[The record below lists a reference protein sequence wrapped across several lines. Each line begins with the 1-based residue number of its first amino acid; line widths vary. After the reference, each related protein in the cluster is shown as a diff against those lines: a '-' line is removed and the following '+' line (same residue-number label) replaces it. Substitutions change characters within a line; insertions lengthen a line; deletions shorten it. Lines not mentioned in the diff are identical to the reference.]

1 MTQLN
6 TSYNKKHKDKNASPM
21 TIVYAMIIGIVIG
34 YLINTQVSTPQAALE
49 IAGYFNLIS
58 ESFLRLI
65 KMIIAPLVF
74 STLVVGIA
82 HMGDASS
89 VGRIF
94 AKSLAWFFTASL
106 LSLFLG
112 LVMSHLLQPGLHMNL
127 SLPEANASTNLAV
140 SSFSLK
146 DFLHH
151 LIPESVVASMASN
164 EILQIVVFSLFFGV
178 AMSAIGEKSKNLLAS
193 IDDLSH
199 IMLKITGYVMKFA
212 PAAVLAAMAA
222 NVAENGI
229 GILAKF
235 AVFMTDFYI
244 SLILLWCVL
253 ILAGF
258 LFLGKRIKQLLINVR
273 DPFLISFATA
283 SSEAAYPKLLI
294 ALDRFGV
301 SRKISSFVMPMG
313 YSFNLD
319 GSMMYCTFA
328 TLFIAQA
335 YGIHLDLGTQITM
348 LLILMLTSK
357 GMAGVPRASLVVIAA
372 TLHQFNIPEAGL
384 LLILGIDTFL
394 DMGRSATNAV
404 GNSIAAAV
412 IAKSEGELL
421 SEHDANLLTQK
432 IDAEAQEHMHGVK
445 VSSI

>member
-1 MTQLN
+1 MNQSITH
-6 TSYNKKHKDKNASPM
+6 TAKEKRTSPM
-21 TIVYAMIIGIVIG
+21 MIVYAMILGILIG
-34 YLINTQVSTPQAALE
+34 YVINTQSDSPETAMR
-49 IAGYFNLIS
+49 IAEYFSLIS
-58 ESFLRLI
+58 DAFLRLI

-89 VGRIF
+89 VGRVF
-94 AKSLAWFFTASL
+94 AKSLAWFFSASL
-106 LSLFLG
+106 ISLVLG
-112 LVMSHLLQPGLHMNL
+112 LVLSNLFQPGQHMHL
-127 SLPEANASTNLAV
+127 ALPETGASANLAA

-146 DFLHH
+146 DFIHH
-151 LIPESVVASMASN
+151 LIPDSVVSSMAKN

-178 AMSAIGEKSKNLLAS
+178 AMSAIGEKSKTLLAS

-199 IMLKITGYVMKFA
+199 IMLKITGYVMKLA
-212 PAAVLAAMAA
+212 PIAVLAAMAA

-235 AVFMTDFYI
+235 AIFMSEFYI
-244 SLILLWCVL
+244 GLFILWCVL
-253 ILAGF
+253 IFAGY
-258 LFLGKRIKQLLINVR
+258 LFLGRRIKTLLINVR
-273 DPFLISFATA
+273 EPFLISFATA
-283 SSEAAYPKLLI
+283 SSEAAYPKILI

-372 TLHQFNIPEAGL
+372 TLNQFNIPEAGL
-384 LLILGIDTFL
+384 LLILGVDTFL

-421 SEHDANLLTQK
+421 SEADATKLALTMDQ
-432 IDAEAQEHMHGVK
+432 EANSHMHGVK
-445 VSSI
+445 DKKT